1 MVIHLRGFL
10 RILVVSNTEFKYD
23 LGVVGLGYV
32 GLPLAVESATS
43 SLNVLGFDI
52 NSERV
57 EMINNGHSPIEDISN
72 EELSQS
78 LKNFHS
84 ITESKELSQCRNIVI
99 SVPTPLT
106 DYQPDLSY
114 VINAAKTVGEN
125 LVKNQVVI
133 LESTTYPGTTVEV
146 LIPNLEKMSG
156 LKAGEDFFVGYS
168 PERIDPGNKVWKF
181 KNTPK
186 VISGINNVSTEKIQS
201 FYESI
206 IDETVLVKG
215 TKEAEMVKLLENTYR
230 HVNIALINEL
240 AILCKMLDIDIWEV
254 VNAAK
259 TKPFGFESFKPGPGV
274 GGHCIPVD
282 PEYLSFKTR
291 QIGKPVRFVELAQE
305 INNSM
310 PLYVVNQVNEILN
323 KNKIILN
330 SSKILLMG
338 VAYKKDI
345 SDMRESPAIDIVE
358 LLLDKE
364 VDISYYDPYVEE
376 FKVSGHIINREVDTN
391 SFEDYDM
398 LLVLTPHS
406 NFAQLDFNNLKTI
419 IFDTTGSD
427 FIKSTERI

>member
-1 MVIHLRGFL
+1 MSDNLD
-10 RILVVSNTEFKYD
+10 FKYE

-32 GLPLAVESATS
+32 GLPLAVEASFQG
-43 SLNVLGFDI
+43 LNVVGYDI
-52 NSERV
+52 NSGRV
-57 EMINNGHSPIEDISN
+57 EMINNGLSPIEDISN
-72 EELSQS
+72 QELSNA

-84 ITESKELSQCRNIVI
+84 TIDSKELSECKNVVI

-114 VINAAKTVGEN
+114 VIDAAKTVGKN
-125 LVKNQVVI
+125 LVSGQVVV
-133 LESTTYPGTTVEV
+133 LESTTYPGTTLEV
-146 LIPNLEKMSG
+146 LIPNLEEQSR
-156 LKAGEDFFVGYS
+156 LIAGKEFFVGYS

-186 VISGINNVSTEKIQS
+186 VISGINDDSTKKIKE

-206 IDETVLVKG
+206 IDETVVVNG

-240 AILCKMLDIDIWEV
+240 AMLCEMLDIDIWEV

-310 PLYVVNQVNEILN
+310 PTYVVNRVSDL
-323 KNKIILN
+323 LN
-330 SSKILLMG
+330 SKDKILRNSKILLLG

-345 SDMRESPAIDIVE
+345 SDMRESPALDIAE
-358 LLLDKE
+358 LLLNKS
-364 VDISYYDPYVEE
+364 VDVSFYDPFVDE
-376 FKVSGHIINREVDTN
+376 FSVSGDSINKETDEKAFN
-391 SFEDYDM
+391 DYDM
-398 LLVLTPHS
+398 ILVLTPHTKFKEINFS
-406 NFAQLDFNNLKTI
+406 NLETI

>member
-1 MVIHLRGFL
+1 MVKHPIGYSRNLM
-10 RILVVSNTEFKYD
+10 VNNTEFIYD

-32 GLPLAVESATS
+32 GLPLAVEAANCG
-43 SLNVLGFDI
+43 LKVLGFDI
-52 NSERV
+52 NPERV
-57 EMINNGHSPIEDISN
+57 QSISDCHSPIEDISN
-72 EELSQS
+72 EELSKSQQ
-78 LKNFHS
+78 NFHAT
-84 ITESKELSQCRNIVI
+84 TESKELSNCKNIVI

-133 LESTTYPGTTVEV
+133 LESTTYPGTTIEV
-146 LIPNLEKMSG
+146 LIPNLENISG
-156 LKAGEDFFVGYS
+156 MKAGDDFFVGYS
-168 PERIDPGNKVWKF
+168 PERIDPGNEVWKF

-186 VISGINNVSTEKIQS
+186 VISGINDISTQKIQS

-206 IDETVLVKG
+206 IDKTVLVKG

-240 AILCKMLDIDIWEV
+240 AMLCKMLDIDIWEV

-310 PLYVVNQVNEILN
+310 PLYVVNQVSEILN
-323 KNKIILN
+323 KNKMILN
-330 SSKILLMG
+330 NSKILLMG

-345 SDMRESPAIDIVE
+345 SDMRESPAIDIAE
-358 LLLDKE
+358 LLLDKDVE
-364 VDISYYDPYVEE
+364 VSYYDPYVEE
-376 FKVSGHIINREVDTN
+376 FQVSDNKVNREVDTN
-391 SFEDYDM
+391 SFEEYDM
-398 LLVLTPHS
+398 LLVLTAHS

>member
-1 MVIHLRGFL
+1 MT
-10 RILVVSNTEFKYD
+10 SNTEFEYD

-32 GLPLAVESATS
+32 GLPLAVESS
-43 SLNVLGFDI
+43 KQGLKVIGYDI
-52 NSERV
+52 NPERV
-57 EMINNGHSPIEDISN
+57 EMINNGISPIEDILN
-72 EELSQS
+72 DELSNA
-78 LKNFHS
+78 LNNFHS
-84 ITESKELSQCRNIVI
+84 TLDSELLSKCQNIVI

-106 DYQPDLSY
+106 DYQPDLSF
-114 VINAAKTVGEN
+114 VINAAQTVGEN
-125 LVKNQVVI
+125 LVKNQVII
-133 LESTTYPGTTVEV
+133 LESTTYPGTTIEV
-146 LIPNLEKMSG
+146 LIPNLENTSK

-186 VISGINNVSTEKIQS
+186 VVSGINDISTEKIQS

-206 IDETVLVKG
+206 IENIVLVKG

-240 AILCKMLDIDIWEV
+240 AMLCKMLDIDIWEV

-310 PLYVVNQVNEILN
+310 PAYVVGQISEILN
-323 KNKIILN
+323 KNGKILN
-330 SSKILLMG
+330 NSKILLMG
-338 VAYKKDI
+338 VAYKNDI
-345 SDMRESPAIDIVE
+345 SDMRESPAIDITE
-358 LLLDKE
+358 LLLEKKVDVSYFDPFVKE
-364 VDISYYDPYVEE
+364 FS
-376 FKVSGHIINREVDTN
+376 VSGNEINKEDETN
-391 SFEDYDM
+391 SFDSYDM

-406 NFAQLDFNNLKTI
+406 NFSDIDFTKIKTI

-427 FIKSTERI
+427 FIQSTERL

>member
-1 MVIHLRGFL
+1 M
-10 RILVVSNTEFKYD
+10 VSNTEFKYD

-32 GLPLAVESATS
+32 GLPLAVEAATS
-43 SLNVLGFDI
+43 SLKVIGFDI

-72 EELSQS
+72 DELSQS
-78 LKNFHS
+78 LQNFHS
-84 ITESKELSQCRNIVI
+84 TIDSKNLSQCRNIVI

-146 LIPNLEKMSG
+146 LIPNLEKMSR

-168 PERIDPGNKVWKF
+168 PERIDPGNEVWKF

-259 TKPFGFESFKPGPGV
+259 TKPFGFQSFKPGPGV

-345 SDMRESPAIDIVE
+345 SDMRESPAIDIAE
-358 LLLDKE
+358 LLLDKD

-427 FIKSTERI
+427 FINSTERI

>member
-1 MVIHLRGFL
+1 M
-10 RILVVSNTEFKYD
+10 VSNTEFKYD

-78 LKNFHS
+78 LQNFYS
-84 ITESKELSQCRNIVI
+84 TTESKELSQCRNIVI

-133 LESTTYPGTTVEV
+133 LESTTYPGTTLEV

-186 VISGINNVSTEKIQS
+186 VISGINDVSSEKIQS

-345 SDMRESPAIDIVE
+345 SDMRESPAIDIAE
-358 LLLDKE
+358 LLLDKD

-427 FIKSTERI
+427 FINSTERI